1 MSTICVST
9 KRSGCLESEP
19 TMSGRRTR
27 ESSPRSCLCTR
38 HRMSHMS
45 RERERE
51 REIYIYIRGIFM
63 FAKKKLLKELLD
75 QTAVGSA

>member
-1 MSTICVST
+1 MLAGT
-9 KRSGCLESEP
+9 KRSGCLERAEP
-19 TMSGRRTR
+19 TMRGRRTR

-38 HRMSHMS
+38 HHMN

-51 REIYIYIRGIFM
+51 RDIYIYVWGILM